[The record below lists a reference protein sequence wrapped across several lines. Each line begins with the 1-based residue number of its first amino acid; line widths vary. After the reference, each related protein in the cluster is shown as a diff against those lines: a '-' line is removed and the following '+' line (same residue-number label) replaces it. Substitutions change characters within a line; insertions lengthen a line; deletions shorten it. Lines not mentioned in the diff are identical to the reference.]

1 MSSSA
6 AWSGVGQSR
15 RDWPRG
21 LTAIAGGA
29 LVAVGSILPW
39 MSLFA
44 GLQRYPGVD
53 GLYGRVALTTGAVAF
68 IGGIAL
74 LTRPQSPPTWLRL
87 GIGGLG
93 VALAF
98 FAGWILLGLRST
110 IRELGHHPLLLAR
123 SGPGVF
129 VVIAGALALSALLL
143 PNRQRI

>member
-6 AWSGVGQSR
+6 GRSGVGQSR
-15 RDWPRG
+15 RDWTRG

-53 GLYGRVALTTGAVAF
+53 GLYGRLALTAGAIAF
-68 IGGIAL
+68 VGGIAIL
-74 LTRPQSPPTWLRL
+74 IRPQRRPSRLRL
-87 GIGGLG
+87 GIGVLG
-93 VALAF
+93 VALAL
-98 FAGWILLGLRST
+98 FACWILLGLRST

-129 VVIAGALALSALLL
+129 VVVAGAIALATLLL
-143 PNRQRI
+143 PTRQRI